1 MSKLGFL
8 FSTLLLVG
16 LASCSRDENTPSASE
31 GYIQVKVTASDEMQE
46 EITRTADSEG
56 PEVGEFALAI
66 KNADGETVAS
76 WDKFSDY
83 DPEKA
88 AVPVGKY
95 TVSASYGDASA
106 EGFEALSYAGSTDV
120 EVPEG
125 ESVSASV
132 DCTINKARVS
142 ISYTD
147 AFKEYFSSYSASI
160 TSASGKKI
168 DYAANETRAAY
179 FLSGNLDIYLSVTR
193 PGATESVSLKVKTLT
208 AELKHEYRLTM
219 DVDAGSATLKIVFND
234 NPKNTQN
241 VLCDISD
248 AALNAAPPVFT
259 ANGFTAGEAIEVVE
273 GKGVEGV
280 LQAYINAPSGF
291 SDCILTTKSAALK
304 AQGWPEKIDLINA
317 TDAEKKKLTDMGL
330 IMKGL
335 GEKRGKIAAVEFQDV
350 IPYLYC
356 LADTNEVH
364 TFTLTATNT
373 FGKVS
378 ETPLE
383 LKVISRNN
391 GFLMELPE
399 SVPYGSETVTGTLT
413 LDGDASNV
421 KFFYWGFGCW
431 NDLKISNIEAVPNEV
446 NKYLITLTFS
456 ENLTNTE
463 QDYTI
468 KTVCGTKEV
477 FNTFKIED
485 PELTLSLKNGNA
497 DVWATKAYVQVVASA
512 KSQTSRTVSDLNV
525 EIQYKN
531 GENWE
536 KWPDQSYD
544 DVTGLFLLT
553 GMGKDAT
560 ETNGQTYTLRAA
572 YKRDGVPV
580 SYSEDLSIIT
590 EAKAQVGNRGFEE
603 WYSEMVWDGTVWGS
617 TCNTVVYSFYP
628 YPKSTSDVWWS
639 TTNASTT
646 QKKGSNSWYYAAYPG
661 VVPTNATDAHTAS
674 WHFMNNK
681 KPSGFGISSI
691 PENKLDKSNSG
702 NTAME
707 ISTVG
712 WGNNKWTD
720 FGHNTEFRTAGCLFI
735 GSYDVNTGMN
745 LGHSF
750 SSRPSSFRF
759 AYKYNPYNSESAK
772 ATIIVYSQNG
782 EIGRGNKIIN
792 KADVDF
798 DTLTIPVDY
807 TKPLEVAVKITIIFM
822 SSAVD
827 KPQTVDIQGKENGW
841 WGYSD
846 SRHIGSI
853 LTVDDVELIYE

>member
-1 MSKLGFL
+1 MNKFGFL

-16 LASCSRDENTPSASE
+16 LASCSRDENTPLASE

-56 PEVGEFALAI
+56 PEVDEFALAI
-66 KNADGETVAS
+66 KNADGETIAS
-76 WDKFSDY
+76 WDRFSDY

-88 AVPVGKY
+88 AVPAGKY
-95 TVSASYGDASA
+95 TVSASYGDALA
-106 EGFEALSYAGSTDV
+106 EGFDALSYAGSVDV

-125 ESVSASV
+125 ETVGASV

-160 TSASGKKI
+160 SSASGKKI
-168 DYAANETRAAY
+168 DYAANEIRAAY

-317 TDAEKKKLTDMGL
+317 TDTEKKKLTDMGL

-399 SVPYGSETVTGTLT
+399 SVPYGSNTLSLTLT
-413 LDGDASNV
+413 LEGDASKV
-421 KFFYWGFGCW
+421 KFYYWDFGAYQEF
-431 NDLKISNIEAVPNEV
+431 EADPIVTPVPNEA
-446 NKYLITLTFS
+446 NKHSVTLTYS
-456 ENLTNTE
+456 KALTDTE
-463 QDYTI
+463 RSFQVKAVYA
-468 KTVCGTKEV
+468 TKECV
-477 FNTFKIED
+477 GTFEITD
-485 PELTLSLKNGNA
+485 PELTLSLKNGDA

-512 KSQTSRTVSDLNV
+512 KSRTSRVVSGSTV

-536 KWPDQSYD
+536 KWPDQSFD
-544 DVTGLFLLT
+544 NKTGLFLLT
-553 GMGKDAT
+553 GMGEGAT
-560 ETNGQTYTLRAA
+560 ETSGVSYTLRAA
-572 YKRDGVPV
+572 YKRKGEAVA
-580 SYSEDLSIIT
+580 YSGELSITT

-603 WYSEMVWDGTVWGS
+603 WYSKALYSQNVLWAKNTIYGYYIWNENSDESLKWWDTVNTKTTPNPGNAAVWNYRSYPGTI
-617 TCNTVVYSFYP
+617 P
-628 YPKSTSDVWWS
+628 TSDE
-639 TTNASTT
+639 TR
-646 QKKGSNSWYYAAYPG
+646 
-661 VVPTNATDAHTAS
+661 TAS
-674 WHFMNNK
+674 YFLRTRKDMSDLITEGHT
-681 KPSGFGISSI
+681 
-691 PENKLDKSNSG
+691 G
-702 NTAME
+702 NAIE

-712 WGNNKWTD
+712 WGTGNTWTEVLQ
-720 FGHNTEFRTAGCLFI
+720 GTPANRTAGALYI
-735 GSYDVNTGMN
+735 GIYGDPINYGKQ
-745 LGHSF
+745 F
-750 SSRPSSFRF
+750 SSRPSNVRF
-759 AYKYNPYNSESAK
+759 WYKYYSYNSESTTPYVNIFDENNEIIGTGSISITSSVYTYSNADIELTYTSNKK
-772 ATIIVYSQNG
+772 AHS
-782 EIGRGNKIIN
+782 
-792 KADVDF
+792 
-798 DTLTIPVDY
+798 
-807 TKPLEVAVKITIIFM
+807 ITIVFLSTDSKNPSTM
-822 SSAVD
+822 
-827 KPQTVDIQGKENGW
+827 TVQGESGDFSGNL
-841 WGYSD
+841 D

>member
-383 LKVISRNN
+383 LKVISLSNE
-391 GFLMELPE
+391 FKMELPE
-399 SVPYGSETVTGTLT
+399 YVPYSSETITGTLI
-413 LDGDASNV
+413 LDGDVSNV
-421 KFFYWGFGCW
+421 KFSYWDFGTW
-431 NDLKISNIEAVPNEV
+431 QDFEKVPKITQSSDEP
-446 NKYLITLTFS
+446 NKYSVIFTFS
-456 ENLTNTE
+456 KNLTNTE
-463 QDYTI
+463 RDYTI
-468 KTVCGTKEV
+468 RAVWGTKEV
-477 FNTFKIED
+477 VDNFKVEEQKLMI
-485 PELTLSLKNGNA
+485 SLKNGDS
-497 DVWATKAYVQVVASA
+497 DVWAKHAILQVSVKTDNGWVAS
-512 KSQTSRTVSDLNV
+512 TDNV
-525 EIQYKN
+525 VIQYMDNDIWKDAVFTYKSE
-531 GENWE
+531 GFI
-536 KWPDQSYD
+536 
-544 DVTGLFLLT
+544 VTGLSPD
-553 GMGKDAT
+553 MD
-560 ETNGQTYTLRAA
+560 YTLRAVA
-572 YKRDGVPV
+572 KDDQTKLSDLITIHTETELSVPNGNMEDWYFTNPKNNNWEMWYVYKEGEQPIWDTMNALTT
-580 SYSEDLSIIT
+580 ST
-590 EAKAQVGNRGFEE
+590 VGNYR
-603 WYSEMVWDGTVWGS
+603 Y
-617 TCNTVVYSFYP
+617 N
-628 YPKSTSDVWWS
+628 
-639 TTNASTT
+639 
-646 QKKGSNSWYYAAYPG
+646 
-661 VVPTNATDAHTAS
+661 
-674 WHFMNNK
+674 
-681 KPSGFGISSI
+681 
-691 PENKLDKSNSG
+691 SNSG
-702 NTAME
+702 TIRTDGKSGYAAQ
-707 ISTVG
+707 IRTVG
-712 WGNNKWTD
+712 WGNSN
-720 FGHNTEFRTAGCLFI
+720 TAGGDWSYCQKVTLGELYIGYYDSNSQKAVYEGIEFTSRPKFLSFDYKYTPGKGGDQYYAEIVILNKQGETETKI
-735 GSYDVNTGMN
+735 GSGLLRNGASVQEW
-745 LGHSF
+745 
-750 SSRPSSFRF
+750 SS
-759 AYKYNPYNSESAK
+759 ATVEIEYTDEGKKLK
-772 ATIIVYSQNG
+772 ATHMYIVFKSGDRADTDSFNKKPSFGNLSDG
-782 EIGRGNKIIN
+782 EFVGSEFF
-792 KADVDF
+792 VDNLNF
-798 DTLTIPVDY
+798 
-807 TKPLEVAVKITIIFM
+807 
-822 SSAVD
+822 
-827 KPQTVDIQGKENGW
+827 
-841 WGYSD
+841 
-846 SRHIGSI
+846 
-853 LTVDDVELIYE
+853 IYE

>member
-1 MSKLGFL
+1 MNKFGFL

-16 LASCSRDENTPSASE
+16 LASCSRDENTPLASE

-56 PEVGEFALAI
+56 PEVDEFALAI
-66 KNADGETVAS
+66 KNADGETIAS
-76 WDKFSDY
+76 WDRFSDY

-88 AVPVGKY
+88 AVPAGKY
-95 TVSASYGDASA
+95 TVSASYGDALA
-106 EGFEALSYAGSTDV
+106 EGFDALSYAGSVDV

-125 ESVSASV
+125 ETVGASV

-160 TSASGKKI
+160 SSASGKKI
-168 DYAANETRAAY
+168 DYAANEIRAAY

-317 TDAEKKKLTDMGL
+317 TDTEKKKLTDMGL

-399 SVPYGSETVTGTLT
+399 SVPYGSNTLSLTLT
-413 LDGDASNV
+413 LEGDASKV
-421 KFFYWGFGCW
+421 KFYYWDFGAYQEF
-431 NDLKISNIEAVPNEV
+431 EADPIVTPVPNEA
-446 NKYLITLTFS
+446 NKHSVTLTYS
-456 ENLTNTE
+456 KALTDTE
-463 QDYTI
+463 RSFQVKAVYA
-468 KTVCGTKEV
+468 TKECV
-477 FNTFKIED
+477 GTFEITD
-485 PELTLSLKNGNA
+485 PELTLSLKNGDA

-512 KSQTSRTVSDLNV
+512 KSRTSRVVSGSTV

-536 KWPDQSYD
+536 KWPDQSFD
-544 DVTGLFLLT
+544 NKTGLFLLT
-553 GMGKDAT
+553 GMGEGAT
-560 ETNGQTYTLRAA
+560 ETSGVSYTLRAA
-572 YKRDGVPV
+572 YKRKGEAVA
-580 SYSEDLSIIT
+580 YSGELSITT

-603 WYSEMVWDGTVWGS
+603 WSYSVIPAYGNALFIPIPGRKDIWV
-617 TCNTVVYSFYP
+617 FYP
-628 YPKSTSDVWWS
+628 YKDGETDKWWD
-639 TTNASTT
+639 TRNTYTT
-646 QKKGSNSWYYAAYPG
+646 QSLA
-661 VVPTNATDAHTAS
+661 DAS
-674 WHFMNNK
+674 WMY
-681 KPSGFGISSI
+681 
-691 PENKLDKSNSG
+691 
-702 NTAME
+702 AMFPGTVPITESAIWGASQHLNEHDGQNLLTSAKTGKNAAE
-707 ISTVG
+707 ITTVG
-712 WGNNKWTD
+712 WGKNNWSGLGTD
-720 FGHNTEFRTAGCLFI
+720 SQYRTAGCLFI
-735 GSYDVNTGMN
+735 GVYDLNEQTEK
-745 LGHSF
+745 LGHAF
-750 SSRPSSFRF
+750 ASRPAKIKFEYRF
-759 AYKYNPYNSESAK
+759 YSYNNESAK
-772 ATIIVYSQNG
+772 ASAIMYDADKNKIGDG
-782 EIGRGNKIIN
+782 EILISEATNSYVVGEIELDYVANDKKAGYITIVFLSSSLETPSTKAVHGSDDDLRGN
-792 KADVDF
+792 
-798 DTLTIPVDY
+798 
-807 TKPLEVAVKITIIFM
+807 
-822 SSAVD
+822 
-827 KPQTVDIQGKENGW
+827 G
-841 WGYSD
+841 D